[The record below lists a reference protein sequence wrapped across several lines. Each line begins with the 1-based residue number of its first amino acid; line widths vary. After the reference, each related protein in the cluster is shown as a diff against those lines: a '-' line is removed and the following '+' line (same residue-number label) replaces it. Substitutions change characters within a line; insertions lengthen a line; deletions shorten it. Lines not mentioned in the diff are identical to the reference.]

1 MINSF
6 IAWFLVLFFAGPPMP
21 QQNDLV
27 VTVQG
32 LKNDEGSV
40 MVGLFD
46 NDDDFLERPVAG
58 KVASIVSGTAEVVF
72 DNLKPGKYGI
82 SVIHDQNDNGKLD
95 TNSIGIPKEGFAFG
109 NNAMGMFGPPS
120 FRKASIT
127 VGQGPVKQTLIM
139 RYF

>member
-6 IAWFLVLFFAGPPMP
+6 IAWLLVLLFAGSSMP
-21 QQNDLV
+21 EQNDLV
-27 VTVQG
+27 VIVQG
-32 LKNDEGSV
+32 LKNDDGSV

-46 NDDDFLERPVAG
+46 NDDDFLERPVTG

-72 DNLKPGKYGI
+72 GNLKPGKYGI
-82 SVIHDQNDNGKLD
+82 SVIHDENDNGKLD
-95 TNSIGIPKEGFAFG
+95 SNSIGIPKEGFAFG

-127 VGQGPVKQTLIM
+127 VGQGPVKQTLTM